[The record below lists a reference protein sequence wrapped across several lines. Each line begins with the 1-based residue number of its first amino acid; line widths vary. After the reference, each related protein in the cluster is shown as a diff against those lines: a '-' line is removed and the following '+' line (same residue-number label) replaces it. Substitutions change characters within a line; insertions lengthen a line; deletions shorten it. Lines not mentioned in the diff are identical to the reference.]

1 MPHFT
6 IEYSAN
12 LEADLNELAHL
23 VANAALETEMF
34 PLGGIRVRAVKCE
47 DFVVADAHPL
57 NSFVAIMVRIGAGR
71 DMAAKRK
78 AAEHIFDC
86 TADFFADA
94 LAGGHF
100 MLSLDLV
107 ENDPDLSFKANGVH
121 ARLKREMS

>member
-12 LEADLNELAHL
+12 LDTDMHEFAHL

-57 NSFVAIMVRIGAGR
+57 NSFVAIVARIGAGR
-71 DMAAKRK
+71 DAAAKRK
-78 AAEHIFDC
+78 AAAHVFGQAE
-86 TADFFADA
+86 AFFAEA
-94 LAGGHF
+94 LEGGHF
-100 MLSLDLV
+100 MLSFDMV
-107 ENDPDLSFKANGVH
+107 ESDPALSFKANGVH

>member
-12 LEADLNELAHL
+12 LDADMHELSHL

-47 DFVVADAHPL
+47 DYVVADAHPL

-71 DMAAKRK
+71 DAAAKRK
-78 AAEHIFDC
+78 AATHVFEQVE
-86 TADFFADA
+86 AFFGDA

-100 MLSLDLV
+100 MLSLDVV

>member
-34 PLGGIRVRAVKCE
+34 PLSGIRVRAVKCE

-86 TADFFADA
+86 VADFFADA